1 MEITAQMVK
10 ELRERSGAGMME
22 CKKALTQ
29 NNGDMDASIEW
40 LRKQGLAK
48 ADKKADRVAAEGR
61 IVLAQDAGKGVL
73 VEINS
78 ETDFVAKDA
87 NFLGFADNVAK
98 AALGVADVEALKS
111 AAYASGGTVEE
122 ARAAVIAKVGENVQI
137 RRMVRIDSANTVA
150 GYLHGGRIGVLVEL
164 KGGSADLARGL
175 AMHIAAM
182 NPPHIAEK
190 DVPAE
195 FIAKEKEIYAAKAA
209 ESGKPANIVEKM
221 VEGSLRNLEA
231 LDRRRHRLEAEQR
244 YQQLLLHQL
253 ERVESDE
260 AIARELVAAPLGDLA
275 AGDASELSR
284 VLSDPRLRA
293 DLVVQAGDEL
303 RRRIDQLR
311 ASQSDALSAVY
322 DLEQDIEH
330 AFNPFWGPLFKEGTE
345 NSRFGEQVEDYAC
358 LYTSRVSNFLAY
370 SPFQYFRSPR
380 DHLPHERVY

>member
-29 NNGDMDASIEW
+29 NNGDMDASIEG

-87 NFLGFADNVAK
+87 NFLGFTDNVAK

-195 FIAKEKEIYAAKAA
+195 FIAKEKEIELAKMS
-209 ESGKPANIVEKM
+209 EKDKSKPVEILEKIISGKINKIINDVTLVGQPYVLDTNETVGNVLKK
-221 VEGSLRNLEA
+221 EGAEVIA
-231 LDRRRHRLEAEQR
+231 FHRL
-244 YQQLLLHQL
+244 
-253 ERVESDE
+253 
-260 AIARELVAAPLGDLA
+260 
-275 AGDASELSR
+275 
-284 VLSDPRLRA
+284 
-293 DLVVQAGDEL
+293 VVGEG
-303 RRRIDQLR
+303 
-311 ASQSDALSAVY
+311 
-322 DLEQDIEH
+322 IE
-330 AFNPFWGPLFKEGTE
+330 KV
-345 NSRFGEQVEDYAC
+345 VEDYAAE
-358 LYTSRVSNFLAY
+358 VMKQAGLA
-370 SPFQYFRSPR
+370 
-380 DHLPHERVY
+380 